1 MKKYLRDSVFSECC
15 GILLFLLKNAIH
27 LIKGDLHG
35 LDRVELFQLDD
46 IILDNH
52 FALFFCNKRLI
63 YSSSGVV

>member
-1 MKKYLRDSVFSECC
+1 MKNTARIQYFSECC
-15 GILLFLLKNAIH
+15 GILLFLLKNDIH

>member
-1 MKKYLRDSVFSECC
+1 M
-15 GILLFLLKNAIH
+15 
-27 LIKGDLHG
+27 HG

-63 YSSSGVV
+63 YSASGVV